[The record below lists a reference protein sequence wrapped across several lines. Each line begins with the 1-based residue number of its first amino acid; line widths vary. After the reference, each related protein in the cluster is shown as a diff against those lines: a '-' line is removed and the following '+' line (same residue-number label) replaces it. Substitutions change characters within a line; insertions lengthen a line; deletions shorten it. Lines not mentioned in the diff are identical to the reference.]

1 MDNSLTW
8 SPVYRV
14 IEDRLKTK
22 DDLSLLIVSFIKIE
36 ALTQLLWVADQCKNL
51 KVIVRWRIQD
61 VVSGASDLEIFP
73 FLRDKKIPLYFNEKI
88 HLKLYIFESNVAFN
102 TSGNLTLKGLGY
114 SANGNV
120 EVGSMVT
127 LTEADWQAIYE
138 LTEQSTPVDEAIYQ
152 QMMETVKNVPKQA
165 MPVSLPPWPAFPRK
179 TFTIQAFPGTE
190 DPETLIKY
198 YLSTARGAYSGED
211 QQRAI
216 HDLVTLKMPQ
226 GLDQAAA
233 LKHAQETFLQTPF
246 VAAFVDELKIRKSMS
261 FGAVSDWVH
270 TKCEDVPVPYRWE
283 IKDSVRRLYN
293 WLAAANPS
301 ITWDRPRYSMVI
313 YWKS

>member
-1 MDNSLTW
+1 MSSLVW
-8 SPVYRV
+8 SPVYSV
-14 IEDRLKTK
+14 LENRLKDG
-22 DDLSLLIVSFIKIE
+22 DDLRLLIVSFIKLD
-36 ALTQLLWVADQCKNL
+36 ALKQLLWATERYQNL
-51 KVIVRWRIQD
+51 RVIVRWRPQD
-61 VVSGASDLEIFP
+61 IISGVSDLEVFTY
-73 FLRDKKIPLYFNEKI
+73 LQERKIPLYFNEKI

-114 SANGNV
+114 STNGNV

-138 LTEQSTPVDEAIYQ
+138 LTEQSTPVDETIYA
-152 QMMETVKNVPKQA
+152 QMLETIKNVPKQA
-165 MPVSLPPWPAFPRK
+165 MPASLPLWPSFPRK
-179 TFTIQAFPGTE
+179 IFTIQAFPAAE
-190 DPETLIKY
+190 DPETLVKY
-198 YLSTARGAYSGED
+198 YLSAARSGYPGED

-216 HDLVTLKMPQ
+216 HDLVTLKMPKD
-226 GLDQAAA
+226 LDQDAA
-233 LKHAQETFLQTPF
+233 LKHALERFLQTPF

-261 FGAVSDWVH
+261 FGAVSEWVH

-313 YWKS
+313 YWKP